1 MYVLSSKEQR
11 DRIYPLTM
19 DFDIFKSHALQAAEQ
34 WQKRRQWFD
43 KKWKAD

>member
-1 MYVLSSKEQR
+1 
-11 DRIYPLTM
+11 M

-43 KKWKAD
+43 SQWIANNS